1 MIVSPKNLKLNKIL
15 RDRTLNFDTNKK
27 TYGNLVLIPTND
39 RDEFYKT
46 VSSSITRPQQMMAV
60 FSPRIVRPLGRAPIR
75 YNAGELYSTIKANTN
90 GRIIYCKI
98 TPTLYNGRNLT
109 YDITN
114 EIIET
119 EKLIL
124 KIKSGKIAIDYLRKF
139 LREDIKKKIEEIGY
153 EKNYVIFPMTKYIE
167 KLRSKII
174 SSASME
180 TTPYVL
186 FLKDLRS
193 GELGDSYKNVN
204 RVIFYNPNANAMVV
218 IDPNSE
224 TLQEDFQEIFLKL
237 NRLNNFNNSA
247 TGETL
252 SDDVETADLE
262 MEPEDYAESV
272 KEEIKNVVFKKVA
285 KDIKANNL
293 TDFEDATKEE
303 REIMLAID
311 KKIDNYLE
319 KPENIQKPFKDL
331 VDEVEKDN
339 SVKSKAIKYVET
351 KRIAVNKAINM
362 SKNLTKEVEEIDKVS
377 DISTGK
383 EAFEP
388 DKFNTKVKL
397 DPRVQESTLLAMD
410 REYNTKVMRND
421 LNEAISSF
429 SNASYLPAAVTSI
442 RYEDTSDD
450 LNEKETVHVQYK
462 TDDNQSLSF
471 QLDIPKIVDGHCI
484 YVNGNKYIIAKQLLR
499 LPIVKTKADRVEI
512 TTSYQKM
519 TIERSGSKISRKNAY
534 LLKTI
539 KEYNNPK
546 VEILFGDNSL
556 INSKYDSD
564 FEFEELSS
572 SISMIKTDSITLN
585 LNRDI
590 MDEYVSAIGFP
601 EDFITS
607 EITPIGY
614 DGEDKIFYINDG
626 IVYSGQVN
634 DGEVEIKK
642 IEDSLYDFIIK
653 DVLKTKDTSQ
663 SIGKAFIYSTV
674 KFLTVKFPV
683 FVIVGLM
690 NGMTN
695 ILDRHNVKY
704 KIFDKKANM
713 GPAWVEVPFKNKYL
727 YYEDKLENTMLLNI
741 LYAMSTEDYDIEDFD
756 TDGPFMDYL
765 VDRMG
770 QPMYVKQTLMINLDK
785 MIDPITYSILVDMK
799 LPTNIHDLLLIANN
813 MLTNNKYQPLNDL
826 TNYRIRGNE
835 VIAAALY
842 EILSTNYKDFQRY
855 KMNGNAKNLVVK
867 RNELISKLIV
877 QSNINVA
884 SDLNPIL
891 ELENTYQCSAK
902 GLKGVNLSRAYTLEM
917 RAYDNSMVGYLSG
930 NATSYSGSVG
940 INRGLSFNPRINSVR
955 GYITKQYD
963 DKSISAA
970 NMLSV
975 TEMLSPFTAAQAD
988 APRGA
993 MNVAQS
999 KHIVPTKV
1007 MSKQLF
1013 GSGVNKEIPYML
1025 SDTFCFKAKKDGTLE
1040 EIDNENKLAIL
1051 KYVDGTSDAID
1062 LNETMV
1068 RNSNSGFFVK
1078 QTFLLAYEQG
1088 EKFNK
1093 GDVIAYN
1100 PSFFKG
1106 KGNDMDYCSGSLA
1119 KVAVAC
1125 GDFAFED
1132 ATIVSEKLSEKCA
1145 THVTMCKSVALNP
1158 NTIIHSIADVGS
1170 EVEPGEVLMEFTS
1183 AEDDI
1188 SAEILQGL
1196 YDQLGKEDYEELI
1209 HETISSKYHGI
1220 LEDVKIYYNVP
1231 FETLNPSLQTL
1242 INNYKKYSEKRKQK
1256 LISKGVTSGSVKI
1269 PPIVQQ
1275 QTKKING
1282 TEFEGVLIEFYIG
1295 HEETMNVGDKMTFQ
1309 TALKGVIS
1317 KVLTES
1323 ESPVS
1328 EYRSDE
1334 IIEAIETPTGII
1346 SRMCIDFYS
1355 ILWVNKVLVEVGK
1368 QIKEIWES

>member
-626 IVYSGQVN
+626 MVYSGQVN
-634 DGEVEIKK
+634 SGEVEIKK

-902 GLKGVNLSRAYTLEM
+902 GLKGVNLS
-917 RAYDNSMVGYLSG
+917 
-930 NATSYSGSVG
+930 
-940 INRGLSFNPRINSVR
+940 
-955 GYITKQYD
+955 K
-963 DKSISAA
+963 
-970 NMLSV
+970 
-975 TEMLSPFTAAQAD
+975 
-988 APRGA
+988 
-993 MNVAQS
+993 
-999 KHIVPTKV
+999 
-1007 MSKQLF
+1007 
-1013 GSGVNKEIPYML
+1013 
-1025 SDTFCFKAKKDGTLE
+1025 
-1040 EIDNENKLAIL
+1040 IL
-1051 KYVDGTSDAID
+1051 K
-1062 LNETMV
+1062 L
-1068 RNSNSGFFVK
+1068 
-1078 QTFLLAYEQG
+1078 
-1088 EKFNK
+1088 
-1093 GDVIAYN
+1093 
-1100 PSFFKG
+1100 
-1106 KGNDMDYCSGSLA
+1106 
-1119 KVAVAC
+1119 
-1125 GDFAFED
+1125 
-1132 ATIVSEKLSEKCA
+1132 
-1145 THVTMCKSVALNP
+1145 
-1158 NTIIHSIADVGS
+1158 
-1170 EVEPGEVLMEFTS
+1170 
-1183 AEDDI
+1183 
-1188 SAEILQGL
+1188 
-1196 YDQLGKEDYEELI
+1196 
-1209 HETISSKYHGI
+1209 
-1220 LEDVKIYYNVP
+1220 
-1231 FETLNPSLQTL
+1231 
-1242 INNYKKYSEKRKQK
+1242 
-1256 LISKGVTSGSVKI
+1256 
-1269 PPIVQQ
+1269 
-1275 QTKKING
+1275 
-1282 TEFEGVLIEFYIG
+1282 
-1295 HEETMNVGDKMTFQ
+1295 
-1309 TALKGVIS
+1309 
-1317 KVLTES
+1317 
-1323 ESPVS
+1323 
-1328 EYRSDE
+1328 
-1334 IIEAIETPTGII
+1334 
-1346 SRMCIDFYS
+1346 
-1355 ILWVNKVLVEVGK
+1355 
-1368 QIKEIWES
+1368 